1 MGDRPMHIRFCYIVV
16 VVVVLSSSIISSV
29 VESWLWYLVWS
40 NGCVMNIWNHYD
52 WCAILSNERSKRKK
66 KKKSFN
72 TNKNVFSSSIF
83 LSFGLPIWW
92 KLLFFSF
99 LLRKKKNF
107 LKRYFSF
114 IAHCSFLF
122 QLIDQMQSFLQY
134 CVSSCILC
142 IYAPKQKS
150 IVLRWCKFLCFCL
163 SFFLQ
168 LLHWKTVAIVEKKK

>member
-99 LLRKKKNF
+99 LLRKKKLSKTIF
-107 LKRYFSF
+107 FF
-114 IAHCSFLF
+114 HCTLLVPLPTDWSNA
-122 QLIDQMQSFLQY
+122 IISA
-134 CVSSCILC
+134 V
-142 IYAPKQKS
+142 
-150 IVLRWCKFLCFCL
+150 LCF
-163 SFFLQ
+163 FL
-168 LLHWKTVAIVEKKK
+168 HIMHICTETKVYCFAVV